1 MKYLPELFAA
11 NAQWADDM
19 RAVDPGFFA
28 GLAALQS
35 PAYLWIGCSDSR
47 VPANQITGLKPGE
60 VFVHR
65 NVANLMVHTDL
76 NCLSVMH
83 YAIDVLKVGHIIVCG
98 HYGCGGVLAVLR
110 GERLGLVDNWLCHVE
125 TVRRRYRGQLAAL
138 NTESERHARLCEL
151 NVVAQVLNA
160 ARTTVV
166 RDAWRQGRELAV
178 HGWIYALRD
187 GLLHDLEVTVT
198 SDEEVAAVA
207 ERVDLATPPAD
218 AR

>member
-1 MKYLPELFAA
+1 MRLLSELLAQNRAWSAEIAA
-11 NAQWADDM
+11 A
-19 RAVDPGFFA
+19 DPGFFTR
-28 GLAALQS
+28 LAEQQA
-35 PAYLWIGCSDSR
+35 PRYLWIGCGDSR
-47 VPANQITGLKPGE
+47 VPANQIVGLMPGE
-60 VFVHR
+60 MFVHR
-65 NVANLMVHTDL
+65 NIANVVVPSDL
-76 NCLSVMH
+76 NCLSVLQ
-83 YAIDVLKVGHIIVCG
+83 YGIEVLGVHHLIICG